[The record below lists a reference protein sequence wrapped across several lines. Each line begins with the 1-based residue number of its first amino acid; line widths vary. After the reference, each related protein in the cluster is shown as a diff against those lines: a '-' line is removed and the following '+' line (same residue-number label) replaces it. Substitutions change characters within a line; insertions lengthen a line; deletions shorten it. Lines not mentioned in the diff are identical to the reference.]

1 MNGNRKWFLFALA
14 ILPVSLGNG
23 CPGDGGNPPGGT
35 PLAGLWSLS
44 RGAIHLTFSWASG
57 SGEDITQE
65 SETGKLQP
73 VDVDALP
80 DALKPL
86 GQQWND
92 GLAALND
99 GLDKAFPPEVII
111 TFPRFAT
118 IRVENPADPASAG
131 EGLINDELKYLFAG
145 DWSGAGDGSDQGG
158 GAVLQLSTVEGQF
171 DAGARTT
178 TGKVARTLVLAAVNE
193 QGGAVL
199 TIQLSVDYSGQRI
212 GDVPAPQP

>member
-14 ILPVSLGNG
+14 ILPFSGG
-23 CPGDGGNPPGGT
+23 CPGDGSNPPGST

-57 SGEDITQE
+57 TGEDITQD
-65 SETGKLQP
+65 SETGTLQP
-73 VDVDALP
+73 VDLDALP

-118 IRVENPADPASAG
+118 IRVENPTDPASSG
-131 EGLINDELKYLFAG
+131 EGLINEELKYLFAG
-145 DWSGAGDGSDQGG
+145 DWSGAGNGSDQGG
-158 GAVLQLSTVEGQF
+158 GAILQVSTVDGQF
-171 DAGARTT
+171 DKSALTT
-178 TGKVARTLVLAAVNE
+178 AGKVARTLDLAAVNE
-193 QGGAVL
+193 QGGAIL
-199 TIQLSVDYSGQRI
+199 TIQLSVDFTGQRT
-212 GDVPAPQP
+212 GDVPAAQP

>member
-14 ILPVSLGNG
+14 ILPFSSG
-23 CPGDGGNPPGGT
+23 CPGDGGNPPENKPTLEGV
-35 PLAGLWSLS
+35 WSLT

-57 SGEDITQE
+57 NAEDITQD
-65 SETGKLQP
+65 SSTGKLLP
-73 VDVDALP
+73 VDLDALP

-118 IRVENPADPASAG
+118 IRVENPADPASAR
-131 EGLINDELKYLFAG
+131 EGLINEELKYLFAG
-145 DWSGAGDGSDQGG
+145 DWSGAGNGSDQGG
-158 GAVLQLSTVEGQF
+158 GAILQVSTVDGQF
-171 DAGARTT
+171 DKPALTT

-193 QGGAVL
+193 QGGAIL
-199 TIQLSVDYSGQRI
+199 TIQLSIDYTGQRT
-212 GDVPAPQP
+212 GDVPAAQP